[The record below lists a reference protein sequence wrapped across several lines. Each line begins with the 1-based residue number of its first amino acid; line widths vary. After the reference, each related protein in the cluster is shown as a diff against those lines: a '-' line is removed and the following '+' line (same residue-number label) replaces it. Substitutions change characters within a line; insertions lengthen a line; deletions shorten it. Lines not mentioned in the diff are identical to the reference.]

1 MLDIIIGIVVIVL
14 VIFVLVTVY
23 KNSKITAKEHKTY
36 EYYKFNAIKQ
46 IMAQVHGEAE
56 FQLSEQVGTEFYN
69 DPYKTENLEAVAYE
83 ILEHCGYRGRIPTV
97 RYTLLGN
104 ETSKHTLNDNRYF
117 LAIGTDKH
125 PTADVILAL
134 LVHECMHLYI
144 YDSRMK
150 FVGISEECATYML
163 AIHMG
168 FYQYIIK
175 GICQIGHL
183 KKNEVDELYKIF
195 SLNQ

>member
-1 MLDIIIGIVVIVL
+1 MLDKIIAIAVISLVFYVL
-14 VIFVLVTVY
+14 IRVF
-23 KNSKITAKEHKTY
+23 KNSRTAAKEQKTY

-46 IMAQVHGEAE
+46 IIAQVHGGEE
-56 FQLSEQVGTEFYN
+56 FKLSVHAHNEFYIN
-69 DPYKTENLEAVAYE
+69 PYKTENLETVAHE

-104 ETSKHTLNDNRYF
+104 LTSKHTLNDNRYY
-117 LAIGTDKH
+117 LTIGTDKH
-125 PTADVILAL
+125 PSPDVILARL
-134 LVHECMHLYI
+134 IHECMHLYI
-144 YDSRMK
+144 YDNRMK

-168 FYQYIIK
+168 FYQHIVKSIT
-175 GICQIGHL
+175 QIGHL
-183 KKNEVDELYKIF
+183 KRNEVEELYKIF